1 MRAEEA
7 GAEVVYVDTLG
18 ETMAMLEDGRVDATL
33 NATESVQSYLK
44 EHPDAKI
51 KIVLTVPG
59 EAVAVPMKKG
69 PETETLKAE
78 IDRILEEAREN
89 GKLAELS
96 IKYFGRDLTKAE

>member
-1 MRAEEA
+1 MNRKAI
-7 GAEVVYVDTLG
+7 EVYEMNDDKKKRL
-18 ETMAMLEDGRVDATL
+18 LKD
-33 NATESVQSYLK
+33 VQSYLK

-96 IKYFGRDLTKAE
+96 IKHFGRDLTKAE